1 MYLAFSGKSPVFIDL
16 FYILLNVSDLY
27 IHVYNIYIHVH
38 INQNI
43 N

>member
-27 IHVYNIYIHVH
+27 IHIYIHVY